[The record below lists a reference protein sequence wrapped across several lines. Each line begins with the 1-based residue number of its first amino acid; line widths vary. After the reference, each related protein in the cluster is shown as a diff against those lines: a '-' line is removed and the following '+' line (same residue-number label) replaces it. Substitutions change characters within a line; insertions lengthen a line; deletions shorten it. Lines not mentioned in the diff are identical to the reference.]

1 MITFL
6 IIYWIF
12 AGLVTLG
19 VIYENSKITLLSII
33 FSLIFGGILF
43 PMKLGTILENIHE
56 IARRI

>member
-19 VIYENSKITLLSII
+19 VIYEHSEINLLSLII
-33 FSLIFGGILF
+33 SLVFGGILF

-56 IARRI
+56 IAGRR